1 MKAKRVEH
9 CNNMGYSSGTVT
21 LLGSIGKN

>member
-9 CNNMGYSSGTVT
+9 CNNMAYNSGTVT
-21 LLGSIGKN
+21 LLGSTGKN